1 MNSEDKLIIKVDR
14 LITHDSLNQQNIL
27 SDWERKFLLSIL
39 GIHRKI
45 NKYSLFGLSPKQK
58 NATFDILK
66 KHQFHID

>member
-1 MNSEDKLIIKVDR
+1 MNSEDKMIIKVDR

-58 NATFDILK
+58 NVIFDILK